1 MIKKSFLFPGQGSQ
15 YIGMGKKLY
24 EKYEIAKKT
33 FDEADDALSF
43 SLSDMCFSGDIKE
56 LTLTKNAQPAILTT
70 SVAMFRVLRERNIV
84 PDILAGHSLGEIS
97 ALTCAGAIPF
107 EDAVCLA
114 RKRGEL
120 MQEAV
125 PQGVGAMA
133 AVMTRDI
140 DKLRELCDRFSSE
153 GSVSISNYNTRTQQV
168 ISGDVNAVNKAVEQ
182 LTQENIKTKLLN
194 VSAPF
199 HCQLMKPAAEK
210 FREEL
215 ENYKFGELKYPV
227 LSNVNAMPYA
237 GTEAIVDNLVAQIY
251 SPVLWADSMTYL
263 KKYMTNYCV
272 EVGPGRVLKNMMKT
286 NISDIPVYTF
296 DGEEDELFDYIE
308 KSYFPFV
315 SRAMGIAVATKNTNW
330 DDEEYNK
337 GVIAPYNEMKN
348 IQTKV
353 EKENRKATVDEMKRT
368 IELLLKIF
376 ATKKTPF
383 EEQKSRFEELF
394 ADSGEQE
401 LFKDYDFSTII

>member
-1 MIKKSFLFPGQGSQ
+1 
-15 YIGMGKKLY
+15 
-24 EKYEIAKKT
+24 
-33 FDEADDALSF
+33 
-43 SLSDMCFSGDIKE
+43 
-56 LTLTKNAQPAILTT
+56 
-70 SVAMFRVLRERNIV
+70 
-84 PDILAGHSLGEIS
+84 
-97 ALTCAGAIPF
+97 
-107 EDAVCLA
+107 
-114 RKRGEL
+114 
-120 MQEAV
+120 
-125 PQGVGAMA
+125 
-133 AVMTRDI
+133 
-140 DKLRELCDRFSSE
+140 
-153 GSVSISNYNTRTQQV
+153 
-168 ISGDVNAVNKAVEQ
+168 
-182 LTQENIKTKLLN
+182 
-194 VSAPF
+194 
-199 HCQLMKPAAEK
+199 MKPAAEK

-286 NISDIPVYTF
+286 NISDIPVYAF